1 LICYNVFDNHRQDL
15 TFSPHADF
23 TPFKESSILG
33 QAEKMETRQLLLQQ
47 QTKLRQLLH
56 TRGQWSNAQSLFL
69 CQHAM
74 LHSAALEVGSEW
86 SYEDAILDGLTEDQM
101 RLQPD
106 EGMNSIVWL
115 IWHMGRIEDVT
126 MNFLVASRPQVLD
139 EENWLEQLHLVRR
152 DVGTSMNDAEVAD
165 ISAKVHIPALRTYR
179 VAVGRRTRE
188 IVRNLQPTEAE
199 ERVDTTHIQA
209 LISAGALA
217 EGAYDLAEYWSGK
230 RKTALLAMPATRH
243 SLTHLN
249 QALLVRNKLGL
260 GF

>member
-1 LICYNVFDNHRQDL
+1 MD
-15 TFSPHADF
+15 
-23 TPFKESSILG
+23 
-33 QAEKMETRQLLLQQ
+33 TRQLLLQQ

-69 CQHAM
+69 RQHAM
-74 LHSAALEVGSEW
+74 LHSAAVE
-86 SYEDAILDGLTEDQM
+86 
-101 RLQPD
+101 
-106 EGMNSIVWL
+106 
-115 IWHMGRIEDVT
+115 
-126 MNFLVASRPQVLD
+126 
-139 EENWLEQLHLVRR
+139 
-152 DVGTSMNDAEVAD
+152 
-165 ISAKVHIPALRTYR
+165 
-179 VAVGRRTRE
+179 VGRRTRE

-249 QALLVRNKLGL
+249 QAHLVRKKLGL